1 MTRPTLDN
9 DRTDQ
14 ASPHAPN
21 PAVAS
26 TPSHAADPQRR
37 PTRTGNLHAG
47 LVIAA
52 VLLVL
57 LVVFLAQ
64 NAHTVTIS
72 FLGAHL
78 HVSLAIA
85 LLAASLAGALILGAA
100 GTARIAQLRA
110 HTRRARHRDQTSTG
124 R

>member
-9 DRTDQ
+9 DDARTH
-14 ASPHAPN
+14 PAPN
-21 PAVAS
+21 AAGAS
-26 TPSHAADPQRR
+26 TPTHAAKPERR

-64 NAHTVTIS
+64 NAHTVTVS
-72 FLGAHL
+72 FLGADL
-78 HVSLAIA
+78 HVSLAVA
-85 LLAASLAGALILGAA
+85 LLAASLAGALIVGAA
-100 GTARIAQLRA
+100 GAARIAQLRV
-110 HTRRARHRDQTSTG
+110 HSRRARRDDQTS
-124 R
+124 RRN